1 MTVKTDITDSLISI
15 NQRLTQLEA
24 VNAIKTLK
32 ATYLMACD
40 TKDPTLMRD
49 CFVNDKLVI
58 DYGPVGQF
66 NHREQLVEIF
76 TEIGCHSHMLES
88 HHGHNPI
95 IELIDNDYAKGSWEL
110 AYQVLNSR
118 EKTLTQIAMIYRDEY
133 RCVNGE
139 WKISMTVTQTLS
151 TLVYDISSEQPV
163 LVHAA

>member
-1 MTVKTDITDSLISI
+1 MTVKTDSTDSLISI
-15 NQRLTQLEA
+15 NQRLTRLEA
-24 VNAIKTLK
+24 IDAIKTLK

-40 TKDPTLMRD
+40 TKDTALMRD
-49 CFVNDKLVI
+49 CFIDGELVI

-76 TEIGCHSHMLES
+76 TDIGCHPHMLES

-95 IELIDNDYAKGSWEL
+95 IELIDDHHAKGSWEL

-133 RCVNGE
+133 YCVEGH
-139 WKISMTVTQTLS
+139 WKINASITQTLS
-151 TLVYDISSEQPV
+151 TLVYDISGEQPI
-163 LVHAA
+163 LVHAV

>member
-1 MTVKTDITDSLISI
+1 MTVKTDITDSLLSI
-15 NQRLTQLEA
+15 HQRLTQLEA

-40 TKDPTLMRD
+40 TKDPALMRD
-49 CFVNDKLVI
+49 CFVDGELVI

-95 IELIDNDYAKGSWEL
+95 IELIDDHYAKGSWEL

>member
-1 MTVKTDITDSLISI
+1 MTVKTDRADSLISI
-15 NQRLTQLEA
+15 NQRLTRLEA
-24 VNAIKTLK
+24 IDAIKTLK

-40 TKDPTLMRD
+40 TKDPALMRD
-49 CFVNDKLVI
+49 CFIDGELVI

-76 TEIGCHSHMLES
+76 TDIGCHPHMLES

-95 IELIDNDYAKGSWEL
+95 IELIDDHHAKGSWEL

-133 RCVNGE
+133 YYVEGH
-139 WKISMTVTQTLS
+139 WKISASITQTLS
-151 TLVYDISSEQPV
+151 TLVYDISGEQPM
-163 LVHAA
+163 LVHAV